1 MDFEAAT
8 TAFEAASRQT
18 PARRNRSGLFYHRT
32 AYPTRKI
39 SSPSRSSPFELLLH
53 RRPNCHRRP
62 KFSSSSPSSL
72 PSASSSAARFRR
84 CAIQET
90 SNVVVQHH
98 RYQTSPRRRHH
109 RLLFACQQILTPT
122 ARQHPSYRCSF
133 AAAAAKTAS

>member
-98 RYQTSPRRRHH
+98 WYQTSPRRRHH

-122 ARQHPSYRCSF
+122 ARQYPSYRCSF
-133 AAAAAKTAS
+133 AAAAKTAS